1 MMKLTAVLVTIL
13 TAGTAHADGL
23 EVSIGLG
30 AATSTG
36 DVGDGMK
43 AGDLIGSAGQV
54 DLSIGGRVA
63 KNLSLAFY
71 ANAQAGTGG
80 AYTGA
85 AGIAADLHLRPG
97 REVDPFV
104 RLGSGVRS
112 YLVSDDGTTIG
123 VGAELVR
130 FELGADIHV
139 DRSWSI
145 GPVVGA
151 AATLYGA
158 EKRPMEDFHELSGKG
173 INWTFTAGVAGRFS
187 TR

>member
-112 YLVSDDGTTIG
+112 YLVSDDGTTIISWPTSVIVMTSAFG
-123 VGAELVR
+123 YSAASACCCSSVQTVFLSPRRNSTLVGN
-130 FELGADIHV
+130 
-139 DRSWSI
+139 
-145 GPVVGA
+145 A
-151 AATLYGA
+151 A
-158 EKRPMEDFHELSGKG
+158 
-173 INWTFTAGVAGRFS
+173 
-187 TR
+187 

>member
-1 MMKLTAVLVTIL
+1 MTKTAFFITLLV
-13 TAGTAHADGL
+13 AGAAHADGL
-23 EVSIGLG
+23 EVSVGLG
-30 AATSTG
+30 AARSTG
-36 DVGDGMK
+36 DIGDGMT

-54 DLSIGGRVA
+54 DISVGGRVA
-63 KNLSLAFY
+63 RNLSIAFY
-71 ANAQAGTGG
+71 SNAQAGGG

-85 AGIAADLHLRPG
+85 AGIAADLHLRPHTD
-97 REVDPFV
+97 VDPFV

-112 YLVSDDGTTIG
+112 YLISDNGTTLG

-130 FELGADIHV
+130 FELGADVRVEEH
-139 DRSWSI
+139 WSL
-145 GPVVGA
+145 GPVIGA

-173 INWTFTAGVAGRFS
+173 INWTLTAGIAGRFT